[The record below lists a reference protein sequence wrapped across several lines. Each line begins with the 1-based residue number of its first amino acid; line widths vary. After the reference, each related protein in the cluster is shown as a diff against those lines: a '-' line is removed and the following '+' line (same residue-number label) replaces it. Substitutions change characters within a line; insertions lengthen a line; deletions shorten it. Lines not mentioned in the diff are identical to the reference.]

1 MTSPKEEEFSC
12 RCGQTLYGF
21 RSYRAHVPHCTSTN
35 TSIIYSTSTVTA
47 APRHAVANEDPSR
60 PTNKENPPQTM
71 PKPFANLFDSMMD
84 GFGSEIECNENNEC
98 NNDSFPT
105 NVEDQPPPTPPFQ
118 GGDNGTE
125 EWRDNIVNPSTV
137 ELPLVIQ
144 NEMFKAPQNFDD
156 KFLYNQ
162 VLRDKNVMFRP
173 NMADRM
179 TAEEKSN
186 LRLLRILK
194 GNKLG
199 LYDEVQQWRRE
210 TAKDYGE
217 HTATLK
223 KPLSREKAIGNI
235 MELYGY
241 QHLKPHAVT
250 LRLPN
255 TGKRY
260 KLVVFSFASML
271 LSLLTDPD
279 AMQPN
284 NLSFDPANPFQKP
297 KVGGE
302 SGVYSD
308 FNTARVHCDAHER
321 YCSEP
326 DQMLAEIT
334 LFIDKTHLDGKGKHT
349 VEPVMFTTGL
359 FNQKFRFS
367 EHAWRPLG
375 YLPNMDLLAPHAS
388 ADAKQR
394 DYHYCLRIILS
405 ELAAYQ
411 RIPRGIFW
419 TFAVGETEIQCHLRI
434 PVNCVIGDTDGHDRL
449 CAQKTNRSGLA
460 GAKESS
466 PRLCRYCDV
475 PFEFL
480 GMPLEVPRLN
490 MTQCGTIRKLRND
503 ILNEANVSK
512 LSSLGYKP
520 FHDGMVDIQFSDP
533 LTGLHGCT
541 PAEVL
546 HALQLGIE
554 ERAIEACFGSKRIRK
569 NRRNIKKRKR
579 WDDEREGEEESD
591 EEDVDEED
599 GESEDES
606 EDETED
612 EAVEEGEDDQKDKD
626 ESDESEEE
634 VELSQEESDLCDRIV
649 MEAMD
654 EKDTTRN
661 NVFNSD
667 AKERVDGLARKLH
680 RFLRWQSEKRLPRT
694 SFPRGITSLTKM
706 QGNERSGVILILLL
720 ILIMDYWAA
729 ARAPATKKVFKSK
742 EDGYLQEALGFERLA
757 NIVKTLYLILTFEA
771 HMKATEV
778 KRSGL
783 HKIQPFIPWFLE
795 QVFRVFDRKEGV
807 GNNTIKNHLPMHY
820 VGDVQRFGSAQ
831 NFNSGTGESLH
842 KSAIKEPGRRTNM
855 SSETTEYLTGI
866 RYVEN
871 ITVLRGCRDLRRSAA
886 QHRATAIEV
895 GGPLIRVTKHK
906 IFSRRLKKRSTNKIP
921 VWDETYCSLA
931 YIVSITQ
938 DVILPN
944 LPAESSIQFYSVLKK
959 DGDTYKANPCYGK
972 RKISRQEW
980 AYVDMGRDGIIPCQL
995 LCLIEVLDKPASAIN
1010 LHGSIIDEPG
1020 KYCLVHTAHVPLA
1033 DEGVPPYHGPNQNEG
1048 TLAHIDQKLIHRVPK
1063 SSFSNGEWI
1072 FADEEN
1078 PPSVIFVDAKSI
1090 VGPCVAVPDILSA
1103 NSANEFFVLK
1113 SVDTWAS
1120 LFEESAAEWARRS
1133 NQK

>member
-1 MTSPKEEEFSC
+1 MSRKEQEFSC
-12 RCGQTLYGF
+12 ECGQTLYGF
-21 RSYRAHVPHCTSTN
+21 RSYRAHVPYCTSSN
-35 TSIIYSTSTVTA
+35 TSMKYLPGAATVG
-47 APRHAVANEDPSR
+47 PVPAVANDHPR
-60 PTNKENPPQTM
+60 RQTNKETPPETT
-71 PKPFANLFDSMMD
+71 PKPFANLFDSMID
-84 GFGSEIECNENNEC
+84 GFGSEVECNESNEGS
-98 NNDSFPT
+98 NDDFPSNADEGSDGQT
-105 NVEDQPPPTPPFQ
+105 HPNPQSQ
-118 GGDNGTE
+118 GEENGTE

-137 ELPLVIQ
+137 ELPQVIQ
-144 NEMFKAPQNFDD
+144 NEMFKPPENFDD
-156 KFLYNQ
+156 KYLYNQ
-162 VLRDKNVMFRP
+162 VLKDKNVMFRP
-173 NMADRM
+173 NMANRM

-217 HTATLK
+217 HTMTQD
-223 KPLSREKAIGNI
+223 KPLSREKAIDNI
-235 MELYGY
+235 MKLYGY
-241 QHLKPHAVT
+241 QHLKPRSIK

-260 KLVVFSFASML
+260 NLVVFSFAAML

-279 AMQPN
+279 AMQPT
-284 NLSFDPANPFQKP
+284 NLSFDPNNPFQKP
-297 KVGGE
+297 KVGGD
-302 SGVYSD
+302 SGVFSD
-308 FNTARVHCDAHER
+308 FNTAQVHCAAHER
-321 YCSEP
+321 YCREP

-411 RIPRGIFW
+411 KIPRGIFW
-419 TFAVGETEIQCHLRI
+419 TIAAGETEKSYHFRI

-449 CAQKTNRSGLA
+449 CARKTNRSGLA
-460 GAKESS
+460 GGKESS
-466 PRLCRYCDV
+466 ARLCRYCDV
-475 PFEFL
+475 PFQYL
-480 GMPLEVPRLN
+480 GRPLEVPRLT

-512 LSSLGYKP
+512 LSSLGYKS

-569 NRRNIKKRKR
+569 NRTRNKKRKR
-579 WDDEREGEEESD
+579 CEEAQESEDEDTDG
-591 EEDVDEED
+591 ED
-599 GESEDES
+599 GNYENESEAESEDES
-606 EDETED
+606 EDEAED
-612 EAVEEGEDDQKDKD
+612 EEEDGD
-626 ESDESEEE
+626 SDGSEEE
-634 VELSQEESDLCDRIV
+634 VELSEEEPGPQDRNV
-649 MEAMD
+649 MEAIN
-654 EKDTTRN
+654 EKETTRN
-661 NVFNSD
+661 NVFNSQ
-667 AKERVDGLARKLH
+667 AKERVDDLARQLH

-694 SFPRGITSLTKM
+694 SFPRGITTLTKM

-729 ARAPATKKVFKSK
+729 ARAPAKTVFKPK
-742 EDGYLQEALGFERLA
+742 DDGYLQEALGFERLA

-771 HMKATEV
+771 HMKANEI
-778 KRSGL
+778 KRTGL
-783 HKIQPFIPWFLE
+783 QKIQPFIPWFLD

-807 GNNTIKNHLPMHY
+807 GNNTIKNHLPLHY
-820 VGDVQRFGSAQ
+820 VNDVQRFGSAQ

-855 SSETTEYLTGI
+855 SSETTEYLTGV

-871 ITVLRGCRDLRRSAA
+871 ITVLRGCRDLGCSVT
-886 QHRATAIEV
+886 QHKSTGIKV
-895 GGPLIRVTKHK
+895 GGPTIRVTKEK
-906 IFSRRLKKRSTNKIP
+906 IYTRRLKKKTTNKLP
-921 VWDETYCSLA
+921 SWDETYCSLA
-931 YIVSITQ
+931 YIISIAR
-938 DVILPN
+938 DIILPN
-944 LPAESSIQFYSVLKK
+944 LPPRSSIQFYSVLKK

-995 LCLIEVLDKPASAIN
+995 LCLIEVLEKPGVTVN
-1010 LHGSIIDEPG
+1010 LHGSVIDEPG
-1020 KYCLVHTAHVPLA
+1020 KYCLVHTAHVPLTN
-1033 DEGVPPYHGPNQNEG
+1033 EGVPPYEGPNQNEG
-1048 TLAHIDQKLIHRVPK
+1048 TLAHIDQKLIHRIPK
-1063 SSFSNGEWI
+1063 SSFKNGQWI
-1072 FADEEN
+1072 FADDQN
-1078 PPSVIFVDAKSI
+1078 PPSVLFVDAKSI
-1090 VGPCVAVPDILSA
+1090 VGPCVAIPDILSP

-1113 SVDTWAS
+1113 PVDTWAS
-1120 LFEESAAEWARRS
+1120 LFENSATEWAKR
-1133 NQK
+1133 KI